1 MKASLA
7 VLIPILAG
15 AIVADAAAGPTS
27 TRVGGYFCETTEDQV
42 AFLNRLAAGDNDI
55 LAANAVNK
63 AAGRQSCA
71 DYISVDV
78 VPSGERVVMKNG
90 VVYKMYSV
98 VFLPENKERWTGRIL
113 DTLDVVA
120 QKQDI

>member
-7 VLIPILAG
+7 VLIPLLAGVVAVEALAG
-15 AIVADAAAGPTS
+15 APS
-27 TRVGGYFCETTEDQV
+27 TRVGGYFCDTTEDQV

-63 AAGRQSCA
+63 GAGRQSCA

-78 VPSGERVVMKNG
+78 IPSGEKVVMKNG

-98 VFLPENKERWTGRIL
+98 VFLPEKVERWTGRIL
-113 DTLDVVA
+113 DTLDFVA